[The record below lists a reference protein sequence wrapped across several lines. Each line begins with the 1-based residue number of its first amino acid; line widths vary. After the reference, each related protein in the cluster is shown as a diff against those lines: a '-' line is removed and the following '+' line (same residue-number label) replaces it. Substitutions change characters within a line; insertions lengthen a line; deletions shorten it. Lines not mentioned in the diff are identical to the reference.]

1 MTRWLPVLALV
12 GLLRCGSSAPT
23 DALSSDPGGATSAV
37 PAAPVSP
44 LPDAG
49 TSPGPGWVVASRED
63 FESLAFPPAA
73 WRPDEVPDDGPQ
85 SDEGLLFS
93 KQGIVAPKAYRA
105 TVPFGASSWLTAES
119 YTRSEGTP
127 FAERLDVV
135 SDPADPR
142 NHVLR
147 LASPAHTDAT
157 VIRPS
162 QPLPPKYRVSLRIG
176 FIDFGD
182 GKSGGLNGYKGGETP
197 QPWLSGDATQQ
208 NGVYWLTILDAQP
221 RPHNNVWIH
230 HHRKVVMDTDNN
242 VPPWMESFDGSAFHL
257 DGQHPVMMFALDG
270 TADPH
275 ELWGP
280 PFLSWA
286 ANAWQPSGAVR
297 AVDHYLPGEWYRA
310 TIERDGTRFTM
321 ELSGRFQYGGETT
334 YRTTIDAKANC
345 VWHYNRT
352 PDEAASR
359 CANARYSSTLGAQYP
374 YWAADT
380 NWPDWFMFGDP
391 HENYYAGSVLYDDVQ
406 LEVWRD

>member
-1 MTRWLPVLALV
+1 M
-12 GLLRCGSSAPT
+12 
-23 DALSSDPGGATSAV
+23 
-37 PAAPVSP
+37 
-44 LPDAG
+44 
-49 TSPGPGWVVASRED
+49 
-63 FESLAFPPAA
+63 
-73 WRPDEVPDDGPQ
+73 
-85 SDEGLLFS
+85 
-93 KQGIVAPKAYRA
+93 
-105 TVPFGASSWLTAES
+105 
-119 YTRSEGTP
+119 
-127 FAERLDVV
+127 

-280 PFLSWA
+280 PFLSW
-286 ANAWQPSGAVR
+286 
-297 AVDHYLPGEWYRA
+297 PGPW
-310 TIERDGTRFTM
+310 
-321 ELSGRFQYGGETT
+321 
-334 YRTTIDAKANC
+334 
-345 VWHYNRT
+345 
-352 PDEAASR
+352 PP
-359 CANARYSSTLGAQYP
+359 SSTPTTSTRSRGSPPAP
-374 YWAADT
+374 PTDGRAATTRRACWRERSPITSD
-380 NWPDWFMFGDP
+380 
-391 HENYYAGSVLYDDVQ
+391 ARA
-406 LEVWRD
+406 EVCSFVSPGRPRRG